1 MLRGSGV
8 ARTISPHTSLVAML
22 PAVSSQTGARRFMS
36 DGAGGM
42 PPVDPNIDPNTAVSV
57 DSEALQTAMDGVA
70 GAADALPELGWA
82 VSHIAMRY
90 IEQVC

>member
-1 MLRGSGV
+1 
-8 ARTISPHTSLVAML
+8 ML

-36 DGAGGM
+36 DGAGGV
-42 PPVDPNIDPNTAVSV
+42 PPVDPNTDPNIDPTAVSV
-57 DSEALQTAMDGVA
+57 DSDALQTAMEGVA

-82 VSHIAMRY
+82 ASHIAMRY